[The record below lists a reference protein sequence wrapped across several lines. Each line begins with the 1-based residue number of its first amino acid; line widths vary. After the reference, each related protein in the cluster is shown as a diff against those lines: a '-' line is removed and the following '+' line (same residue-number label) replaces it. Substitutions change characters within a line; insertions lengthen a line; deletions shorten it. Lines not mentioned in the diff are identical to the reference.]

1 MVVPKHTAALGA
13 ETPLGI
19 AHFRRFV
26 IRIKLD
32 CSNIDLDLVLAAND
46 IESLGIAHHVDT
58 SHVSTYF
65 TTDGTL
71 A

>member
-26 IRIKLD
+26 ILIKPD
-32 CSNIDLDLVLAAND
+32 CSNIDSGKIVNSSFDPKRQ
-46 IESLGIAHHVDT
+46 S
-58 SHVSTYF
+58 
-65 TTDGTL
+65 
-71 A
+71 